1 MITKLVERKML
12 TLFSLKSPTAIDESV
27 NEKRGAATFK
37 IFDTKFFN
45 FQFSQLLCSA
55 HTVQRVPKYVWMGGR
70 FIYLYYL
77 CKSLSQSIK
86 FYSIINDRN
95 GFRTSYIVWL
105 KKGFCSKVNFKIK
118 NAQQFYQRRFNKTI
132 IYIK

>member
-1 MITKLVERKML
+1 MTEKKLLITKLVERKML

-70 FIYLYYL
+70 LFIY
-77 CKSLSQSIK
+77 
-86 FYSIINDRN
+86 
-95 GFRTSYIVWL
+95 
-105 KKGFCSKVNFKIK
+105 
-118 NAQQFYQRRFNKTI
+118 I
-132 IYIK
+132 IYVKAFRKV